1 MKINLVENTPAAML
15 LFEAFIDKPEHPN
28 HIDFSNRQDAEI
40 ICTVNGLEVNIVK
53 ALEEAWVRADRQLQE
68 SADKRALEILEEIG
82 FKEIESIRKI
92 FEQAKYDIVEKIEK
106 VTGKRLDLED

>member
-1 MKINLVENTPAAML
+1 MKINIAENTPAAIL
-15 LFEAFIDKPEHPN
+15 LFEAFIEQPN
-28 HIDFSNRQDAEI
+28 YKDAIDFSDRQKAEVV
-40 ICTVNGLEVNIVK
+40 CTINGVKVDIVK
-53 ALEEAWVRADRQLQE
+53 ALNEAWARADKQLQE

-106 VTGKRLDLED
+106 VTGKRLDLGD